1 MPGAHTHKLR
11 SAALL
16 GLLVVGILAGTGCRR
31 ATLPGVPRVTLPE
44 TGKQPRSAA
53 EWRAH
58 AEKEHA
64 RADALERDAAQH
76 RAAAVDAEQ
85 RARAAEAA
93 ARQRVMHI
101 TAGVCFLLAVL
112 CVLGV
117 VFASGY
123 RVKCLVGVV
132 AFVLAGV
139 ASLGI
144 AWLLA
149 HPWVM
154 WAALGVVALLL
165 GGWVVYQLRKD
176 RKLGDV
182 LLEAGEKAKLR
193 WGDFRDHMKN
203 YIPSESDLDK
213 YVDKRRRQLGWTS
226 QPDR

>member
-1 MPGAHTHKLR
+1 MSHRTRVEVLCALALVGAAIAGGGCTPR
-11 SAALL
+11 
-16 GLLVVGILAGTGCRR
+16 GGI
-31 ATLPGVPRVTLPE
+31 PGVPNVRMPE
-44 TGKQPRSAA
+44 KGKSPRSAA

-117 VFASGY
+117 VFAAGY
-123 RVKCLVGVV
+123 RVKFLVGVV

-154 WAALGVVALLL
+154 WAALGAVALLL

-176 RKLGDV
+176 RQLGDV
-182 LLEAGEKAKLR
+182 LLSAGERAKTR
-193 WGDFRDHMKN
+193 WEDFRDHMRG
-203 YIPSESDLDK
+203 YIPSESDLDR